1 MVFANEDAYAAN
13 EDAYAANEDAYAANE
28 DAYAANEDAY
38 AANDPLKD
46 NTKLKRY
53 GKSMTK
59 ALVVVIGPIENV
71 LTAFECPCIFALHL
85 EETGDIKNYE
95 AWKDEGVNKK
105 SRPLPVILSGPGT
118 GKSRMLIE
126 MKKLLGIAAAE
137 VVEDDS
143 LDTRLKSAFEF
154 RLDINHGSEPIEIL
168 DNDNP

>member
-1 MVFANEDAYAAN
+1 MVF
-13 EDAYAANEDAYAANE
+13 
-28 DAYAANEDAY
+28 ANEDAY

-126 MKKLLGIAAAE
+126 MKKLL
-137 VVEDDS
+137 DS
-143 LDTRLKSAFEF
+143 RALLNFVWILITGRSPLKSLTTIIRSLMSAAKCSTSSE
-154 RLDINHGSEPIEIL
+154 NSEKSHGLFLLSKKKLITLHE
-168 DNDNP
+168 N

>member
-1 MVFANEDAYAAN
+1 MVF
-13 EDAYAANEDAYAANE
+13 
-28 DAYAANEDAY
+28 ANEDAY

-126 MKKLLGIAAAE
+126 MKKLL
-137 VVEDDS
+137 
-143 LDTRLKSAFEF
+143 KSAFEF

-168 DNDNP
+168 DNDNPEFDVSC